1 MSEFSGFPKNLAYSV
16 KALSG
21 FSKQTVK
28 LTPDR
33 DTNIAAGSTIRVRLP
48 PNCLV
53 DLRTFTAFFEGTATA
68 TTGKA
73 HFPRL
78 SSSLIEQ
85 LSVYVNNSLVETI
98 QHYNV
103 LYNTLYD
110 ISAGNDQTSKRCLEN
125 IDPSATY
132 AITDHATG
140 ATTNTNNTLVASGSD
155 TNKPFM
161 INNWLGFLGSASTPV
176 ISTADLSSVDVEI
189 RFAPASVLWA
199 GGAGNGFAG
208 YDYTLDKLRFT
219 ISKIVFNDPTYYQL
233 KASKL
238 LSDGLMIG
246 YETYITNKGATV
258 PKGTS
263 LSYSVNVNSSSLN
276 QVIATCLTETY
287 DTPAPLLLAGAGQ
300 DTGGKTFKETSAL
313 NIADAASADTR
324 GDLFN
329 QSKYFRRDGM
339 GLTGSSFEI
348 NNVQMNPYSLPPEE
362 AFNET
367 LIAMGNLNIDMA
379 SGIHPGIQSVA
390 HYLKYYFTHILSL
403 ENITNDGQF
412 WKSGLDGRA
421 APLNIMWKTSFVG
434 TTKNI
439 TPFIFC
445 NVSRMLEINEGAQI
459 NVIP

>member
-1 MSEFSGFPKNLAYSV
+1 MSDFNGYPKNLAYSV
-16 KALSG
+16 KNLSG
-21 FSKQTVK
+21 FSKISVK
-28 LTPDR
+28 LNGDR
-33 DTNIAAGSTIRVRLP
+33 DTNITAGSTVRVRLP

-85 LSVYVNNSLVETI
+85 LSVYANNSLVETI
-98 QHYNV
+98 QNYNV

-110 ISAGNDQTSKRCLEN
+110 ISAGNDQSSKRCLEN

-132 AITDHATG
+132 NITNATTG
-140 ATTNTNNTLVASGSD
+140 ATDIVNNTLVASAHD

-176 ISTADLSSVDVEI
+176 ISTADLSSVDIEI

-199 GGAGNGFAG
+199 GGAGTGYAG
-208 YDYTLDKLRFT
+208 ANYTINKLRFT
-219 ISKIVFNDPTYYQL
+219 IAKIVFSDPTYYQL

-238 LSDGLMIG
+238 LSDGLVIG
-246 YETYITNKGATV
+246 YESYISNRGSQVA
-258 PKGTS
+258 KGTS
-263 LSYSVNVNSSSLN
+263 LSYSVNVNASSLN
-276 QVIATCLTETY
+276 QVIATCLTDAF

-300 DTGGKTFKETSAL
+300 DTGGTPFNQAVAA
-313 NIADAASADTR
+313 NIADANSLATR

-339 GLTGSSFEI
+339 GLVGSSFEI
-348 NNVQMNPYSLPPEE
+348 NNVQMNPYLLPPEE
-362 AFNET
+362 VFNET
-367 LIAMGNLNIDMA
+367 LIAMGNLNIDMS

-421 APLNIMWKTSFVG
+421 APLNIVWKTSFS
-434 TTKNI
+434 TTTNI

-445 NVSRMLEINEGAQI
+445 NVSKLLQINDGAQV
-459 NVIP
+459 NVIT